1 LVMEVLHGEA
11 LNGYET
17 EEREE
22 ICFIWVFF
30 LYLIYF
36 LSHGIYSE
44 YFIKVQAGT
53 SIQIYS

>member
-1 LVMEVLHGEA
+1 MEVLHGEA